1 MGATH
6 CSENAVRGTGVAS
19 KAGGVD
25 DAVGV
30 VLVASQVVAGSEVP
44 SSCGVR
50 HDISVTLY
58 FSKSHNAENTEVI
71 SKRSSQGKLMEVTT
85 QNSL

>member
-1 MGATH
+1 MLRRRWVSRNEEDKLKHQMKSTGKMGATH

-50 HDISVTLY
+50 HDISVTL
-58 FSKSHNAENTEVI
+58 
-71 SKRSSQGKLMEVTT
+71 
-85 QNSL
+85 